1 MAKPLTIGIPAEA
14 LDRALESLTGRER
27 VVIELRCGLK
37 GDRAWTCEEIGRHYG
52 ITAAKIQ
59 HVENDALEKLKLWS
73 SSKEM

>member
-1 MAKPLTIGIPAEA
+1 
-14 LDRALESLTGRER
+14 
-27 VVIELRCGLK
+27 VIELRCGLK